1 MISEKRKKSLPFR
14 LCLVGVLCA
23 SMLILGI
30 GTAQARYRNSTE
42 KDIAFQA
49 EQIKQVFLWSDTGG
63 ELSELTPLADWTQSA
78 GGGAKLSFKVSNGTS
93 EESFCSEPLSFNIR
107 IAASLGIM
115 QNTDNNVKVCLNIE
129 GEQYTAVAEP
139 ILKGTSRYE
148 KFGPG
153 VIYSFYD
160 EKGVELSWQLT
171 EANLSVVKAELTVEG
186 VGEYAGLLRLEATA
200 F

>member
-1 MISEKRKKSLPFR
+1 MNSEKRKQPLPFR

-23 SMLILGI
+23 SLLILGI

-49 EQIKQVFLWSDTGG
+49 EQLKQVFLWSDTGG
-63 ELSELTPLADWTQSA
+63 ELSDLTPLADWTQTK

-107 IAASLGIM
+107 VAASLGIM
-115 QNTDNNVKVCLNIE
+115 QNTDNVRVCLKID

-171 EANLSVVKAELTVEG
+171 EDSLSVVKAELTVEG

>member
-1 MISEKRKKSLPFR
+1 MNSEKRKQPLPFR

-23 SMLILGI
+23 SLLILGI
-30 GTAQARYRNSTE
+30 GTAQARYRNSSP
-42 KDIAFQA
+42 KDINFQA
-49 EQIKQVFLWSDTGG
+49 EQLKQVYLWSDTGG

-78 GGGAKLSFKVSNGTS
+78 GGGAKLRFKVSNGTS
-93 EESFCSEPLSFNIR
+93 EESFSSEPLSFNIR
-107 IAASLGIM
+107 VAASLGIM
-115 QNTDNNVKVCLNIE
+115 QNTDNVNVCLKID

-171 EANLSVVKAELTVEG
+171 EDSLSVVKAELTVEG